1 MPHRNMQLEL
11 DPSHPQRTLV
21 DQIVQGIRAAVDS
34 HALLPG
40 TRLPS
45 VRKLAQ
51 AHDVSTFTVAEAYTR
66 LAALG
71 AIVARPRSGYLV
83 AARTP
88 AQPASVAP
96 RWEPPTLNAAW
107 LLSDVFA
114 DRSIAIKPGCG
125 WLPNDWLDERGV
137 QEAMRAVSRV
147 SALRVAGYGHP
158 WGYAPLGEYVAQSLA
173 LRGLPV
179 ERSQVLLTSGAT
191 QALDLIVRT
200 LFKAG
205 DVVAVDDP
213 GYCNVLQVLK
223 LAGLRVVGVPRTP
236 DGLDTAALEAILR
249 PDDAAR
255 PRALFT
261 SSVLQN
267 PTGSSMTAQNAYRVL
282 QLAEQHGLWIVEDD
296 LHRELAD
303 PAAPMLAALDGLRR
317 TLYVSGFSKTISPSL
332 RAGYVVADAAITREL
347 ARTKMA
353 VALTSSEITERIVH
367 AFVTRP
373 VYAEHVARLIARLGE
388 AHTRVEA
395 LMRQHGAEPFDTPGR
410 GLFLWARLPGQTD
423 ASALANRAIEHNI
436 WLAPGQ
442 YFRPHDEPSP
452 WLRFNVAYSAEPA
465 LWEFLSH
472 A

>member
-1 MPHRNMQLEL
+1 M
-11 DPSHPQRTLV
+11 
-21 DQIVQGIRAAVDS
+21 
-34 HALLPG
+34 
-40 TRLPS
+40 
-45 VRKLAQ
+45 
-51 AHDVSTFTVAEAYTR
+51 
-66 LAALG
+66 
-71 AIVARPRSGYLV
+71 
-83 AARTP
+83 AARAP

-96 RWEPPTLNAAW
+96 RWEPPKLNAAW

-158 WGYAPLGEYVAQSLA
+158 WGYAPLGEYVAESLT

-191 QALDLIVRT
+191 QGLDLIVRT

-205 DVVAVDDP
+205 DVVAVDEP

-249 PDDAAR
+249 TDDAER

-267 PTGSSMTAQNAYRVL
+267 PTGTSMTAQNAYRVL

-332 RAGYVVADAAITREL
+332 RSGYVVADAAITREL

-373 VYAEHVARLIARLGE
+373 VYAEHVTRLIARLAK
-388 AHTRVEA
+388 AHADVEA
-395 LMRQHGAEPFDTPGR
+395 LMREHGAVTFDTPGR
-410 GLFLWARLPGQTD
+410 GLFLWARLPGHPN
-423 ASALANRAIEHNI
+423 ASALADQAIGHNI

-442 YFRPHDEPSP
+442 YFRTNEAIDP

-465 LWEFLSH
+465 LWAFL
-472 A
+472 ARQ

>member
-1 MPHRNMQLEL
+1 MQLEL
-11 DPSHPQRTLV
+11 DPHHPQRTLV
-21 DQIVQGIRAAVDS
+21 DQIVQGIRAAVDNRS
-34 HALLPG
+34 LLPG

-83 AARTP
+83 AARAP
-88 AQPASVAP
+88 AQPAPVAP
-96 RWEPPTLNAAW
+96 RWEPPKLNAAW

-158 WGYAPLGEYVAQSLA
+158 WGYAPLGEHVAQSLT

-179 ERSQVLLTSGAT
+179 ERGAT

-223 LAGLRVVGVPRTP
+223 LAGLRVVAVPRTP

-249 PDDAAR
+249 ADDAER

-267 PTGSSMTAQNAYRVL
+267 PTSSSMTAQNAYRVL
-282 QLAEQHGLWIVEDD
+282 QLAEQHGLWIIEDD

-373 VYAEHVARLIARLGE
+373 DYAEHVARLIGRLAE
-388 AHTRVEA
+388 AHAGVEA
-395 LMRQHGAEPFDTPGR
+395 SLREHGAELFDTPGR
-410 GLFLWARLPGQTD
+410 GLFLWARLLGQPD
-423 ASALANRAIEHNI
+423 AAALADRAIGHNI

-442 YFRPHDEPSP
+442 YFRPHDEASP

-465 LWEFLSH
+465 LWDFLSQT
-472 A
+472 

>member
-1 MPHRNMQLEL
+1 MP
-11 DPSHPQRTLV
+11 
-21 DQIVQGIRAAVDS
+21 
-34 HALLPG
+34 
-40 TRLPS
+40 
-45 VRKLAQ
+45 
-51 AHDVSTFTVAEAYTR
+51 
-66 LAALG
+66 
-71 AIVARPRSGYLV
+71 
-83 AARTP
+83 
-88 AQPASVAP
+88 VAP
-96 RWEPPTLNAAW
+96 RWEPPALNAAW

-137 QEAMRAVSRV
+137 QEAMRMVSRV

-158 WGYAPLGEYVAQSLA
+158 WGYAPLGDYVAQSLA

-179 ERSQVLLTSGAT
+179 ERAQVLLTSGAT

-205 DVVAVDDP
+205 DVVAVEDP
-213 GYCNVLQVLK
+213 AYCNVLQVLK
-223 LAGLRVVGVPRTP
+223 LAGLRAVGVPRTP
-236 DGLDTAALEAILR
+236 EGLDTAALESILR
-249 PDDAAR
+249 RDEASR
-255 PRALFT
+255 PRALFV

-267 PTGSSMTAQNAYRVL
+267 PTGSTMTAQNAYRVL

-373 VYAEHVARLIARLGE
+373 AYAEHVAHLNARLGA
-388 AHTRVEA
+388 AHA
-395 LMRQHGAEPFDTPGR
+395 GAEATMREHDAIVFDTPKR
-410 GLFLWARLPGQTD
+410 GLFLWARLPGHAD
-423 ASALANRAIEHNI
+423 ASALADRAIRHNI

-442 YFRPHDEPSP
+442 YFRPDDTVSP
-452 WLRFNVAYSAEPA
+452 WLRFNVAYSDDPA
-465 LWEFLSH
+465 LWDFLTR

>member
-1 MPHRNMQLEL
+1 VP
-11 DPSHPQRTLV
+11 
-21 DQIVQGIRAAVDS
+21 
-34 HALLPG
+34 
-40 TRLPS
+40 
-45 VRKLAQ
+45 
-51 AHDVSTFTVAEAYTR
+51 
-66 LAALG
+66 
-71 AIVARPRSGYLV
+71 
-83 AARTP
+83 
-88 AQPASVAP
+88 VAP
-96 RWEPPTLNAAW
+96 RWEPPALNAAW

-137 QEAMRAVSRV
+137 QEAMRMVSRV

-158 WGYAPLGEYVAQSLA
+158 WGYAPLGDYVAQSLA

-179 ERSQVLLTSGAT
+179 ERAQVLLTSGAT

-205 DVVAVDDP
+205 DVVAVEDP
-213 GYCNVLQVLK
+213 AYCNVLQVLK
-223 LAGLRVVGVPRTP
+223 LAGLRAVGVPRTP
-236 DGLDTAALEAILR
+236 EGLDTAALASILR
-249 PDDAAR
+249 RDEASR
-255 PRALFT
+255 PRALFV

-267 PTGSSMTAQNAYRVL
+267 PTGSTMTAQNAYRVL

-373 VYAEHVARLIARLGE
+373 AYAEHVAHLNARLGAAHAGAE
-388 AHTRVEA
+388 AT
-395 LMRQHGAEPFDTPGR
+395 MREHGAILFDTPKR
-410 GLFLWARLPGQTD
+410 GLFLWARLPGHAD
-423 ASALANRAIEHNI
+423 ASALADRAIRHNI

-442 YFRPHDEPSP
+442 YFRPDDTASP
-452 WLRFNVAYSAEPA
+452 WLRFNVAYSDDPA
-465 LWEFLSH
+465 LWDFLTH

>member
-1 MPHRNMQLEL
+1 MQLEL
-11 DPSHPQRTLV
+11 DPHHPQRTLV

-34 HALLPG
+34 RSLPPG

-51 AHDVSTFTVAEAYTR
+51 AHEVSTFTVAEAYTR

-88 AQPASVAP
+88 AQPAPIAP
-96 RWEPPTLNAAW
+96 RWEPPKLNAAW

-114 DRSIAIKPGCG
+114 DRSIAVKPGCG

-158 WGYAPLGEYVAQSLA
+158 WGYAPLGEHVAQSLT

-191 QALDLIVRT
+191 QGLDLIVRT

-249 PDDAAR
+249 ADEAER

-303 PAAPMLAALDGLRR
+303 PAAPMLAALDGL
-317 TLYVSGFSKTISPSL
+317 SL
-332 RAGYVVADAAITREL
+332 IH
-347 ARTKMA
+347 
-353 VALTSSEITERIVH
+353 I
-367 AFVTRP
+367 
-373 VYAEHVARLIARLGE
+373 
-388 AHTRVEA
+388 
-395 LMRQHGAEPFDTPGR
+395 
-410 GLFLWARLPGQTD
+410 
-423 ASALANRAIEHNI
+423 
-436 WLAPGQ
+436 
-442 YFRPHDEPSP
+442 
-452 WLRFNVAYSAEPA
+452 
-465 LWEFLSH
+465 
-472 A
+472 